1 MKSSERTMKILALVV
16 GSFFAMAQSG
26 CSSTASELDG
36 ANGTA
41 VPDPGGPGG
50 SNGTDAG
57 PFNGAVDEATGL
69 PVGTTCNDKAKS
81 YIGIGGK
88 ELKDTRQPGQ
98 AGIDRAR
105 TKSYEVL
112 LAEFP
117 RVIGVSPPSMA
128 TLGPTLGQAA
138 NHWYVEAR
146 PSAVGLNSTLQ
157 AAFEGCLVYT
167 AKDAQFSAAPTEA
180 SAKMSCMA
188 MARKFWS
195 RTVNESDV
203 QGCVDVATKD
213 AAKEPTNRRWAYA
226 CASLLTSTPFLAY

>member
-1 MKSSERTMKILALVV
+1 MTSEHTMKMLALI
-16 GSFFAMAQSG
+16 SG
-26 CSSTASELDG
+26 AFVAIALSACSSTATELDG
-36 ANGTA
+36 ANGNSAT
-41 VPDPGGPGG
+41 DPGAPGG
-50 SNGTDAG
+50 SNGGDAG

-167 AKDAQFSAAPTEA
+167 AKDPQFSAAPTEA

-195 RTVNESDV
+195 RTVSESDV
-203 QGCVDVATKD
+203 QGCVDVATVD
-213 AAKEPTNRRWAYA
+213 SAKESTNRRWAYA